1 MSPRLRHNDQR
12 DLMPLETATSK
23 HRSAKHR
30 QSTMNAVHNLNVA
43 SNDTDAAAFRHA
55 MRELASGVSVIA
67 AGRDDE
73 WTGITATS
81 VSSLSLEPPTIL
93 VCVNRSSSLAP
104 FLQRYWHFS
113 VNVLS
118 SSQREIANRFAG
130 RGGIQG
136 RDRFLSGRWQTL
148 VTGAPVLVDALT
160 SIDCK
165 LEEIIE
171 RHSHLIVLGH
181 PLAIRTAGAS
191 DALLHWR
198 GEFARF
204 PAQSFRPS

>member
-1 MSPRLRHNDQR
+1 MS
-12 DLMPLETATSK
+12 
-23 HRSAKHR
+23 
-30 QSTMNAVHNLNVA
+30 AVQNLNA
-43 SNDTDAAAFRHA
+43 MPGDADADAFRTA
-55 MRELASGVSVIA
+55 MRQLASGVSIIA
-67 AGRDDE
+67 AGRDHE

-93 VCVNRSSSLAP
+93 ACVNRSSSLAP

-113 VNVLS
+113 INILS

-136 RDRFLSGRWQTL
+136 RDRFRSGNWQTST
-148 VTGAPVLVDALT
+148 TGAPILADALA

-181 PLAIRTAGAS
+181 PLAIRTSSTS

-198 GEFARF
+198 GEFAQF
-204 PAQSFRPS
+204 PAQPLQPS